1 MPRPRIQVYDRQS
14 VCAISSLFVETLKR
28 AGVAVLEEIERAGLA
43 RVSPPDSV
51 EVSLIS
57 DREISLVHAQF
68 MDNPDPTDVITF
80 PYGSEGEILISA
92 ETALRQAKELN
103 SQLEQ
108 EITLYLVHG
117 ILHLVGYEDGTE
129 SSRNEMDALQERLLA
144 DLSGV

>member
-1 MPRPRIQVYDRQS
+1 MPGPKIQVYDRQS
-14 VCAISSLFVETLKR
+14 VCSISSLFVETLKR

-43 RVSPPDSV
+43 RVNPPDSV

-129 SSRNEMDALQERLLA
+129 SCRNEMDALQERLLA

>member
-1 MPRPRIQVYDRQS
+1 
-14 VCAISSLFVETLKR
+14 LKR

>member
-14 VCAISSLFVETLKR
+14 ACSISSLFVETLKR